1 MKKIIFIISITLLAF
16 NSQAQGTLQF
26 NQVVTY
32 VDNLTYSVNGS
43 SWESADTIQIYTVP
57 ANKVVKI
64 SSILHSETHSGNAC
78 ITSNIALTDFTINGK
93 IVDIDAI
100 NNSWLNSGDKLK
112 FYYNAS
118 LGGYGGGGNNTCST
132 VFRIYASL
140 IEYNII
146 PE

>member
-1 MKKIIFIISITLLAF
+1 MQKIILKISITLLAF
-16 NSQAQGTLQF
+16 NSPAQGTLQF

-32 VDNLTYSVNGS
+32 VNNPTYSVNGF
-43 SWESADTIQIYTVP
+43 SWTASDTIQIYTVP

-64 SSILHSETHSGNAC
+64 SSVLWSETHSGSAC
-78 ITSNIALTDFTINGK
+78 NSTNIASTDFTINGK
-93 IVDIDAI
+93 MVDVDAI

-118 LGGYGGGGNNTCST
+118 LSGFGGGGNNTCST

-146 PE
+146 P

>member
-16 NSQAQGTLQF
+16 NSPAQGTLQF

-32 VDNLTYSVNGS
+32 VNNPTYSVNGS
-43 SWESADTIQIYTVP
+43 SWTASDTIQIYTVP

-64 SSILHSETHSGNAC
+64 SSVLWSEAHAGSSCYT
-78 ITSNIALTDFTINGK
+78 TNIASSDFTINGK
-93 IVDIDAI
+93 MVDVDAI

-118 LGGYGGGGNNTCST
+118 LSGFGGGGNNTCST

-146 PE
+146 P